1 MKTILKTS
9 VLVLALSLG
18 INTAFAQID
27 LKKARDKAKKELPIP
42 QTKKE
47 NQKETPNLP
56 KKNPDMNKNE
66 KSSNS
71 SQNPAD
77 TTSPAKGF
85 IKQFWANIDK
95 LENMPEEKRNVVS
108 IGNYTRAAQTAI
120 KNIKMKDKN
129 YNTAPLE
136 AEVQKWEDKYNEAN
150 ANRGNERAK
159 SVNTIT
165 AYSKLFN
172 SSNPIPY
179 YGHNPEQ
186 IDQCNQKIAE
196 YNAELAKYLA
206 GDKDQKAMDSY
217 IDHINIRFFKS
228 LDKFIVEY
236 EGCLDNGSE
245 LQLML
250 GCLQELRI
258 REAIT
263 NAARQVYPNNAAFA
277 QGHQKVQAAINRPRN
292 LEATAKANAEK
303 MLREARVPAAVTNN
317 AAIEQEFR
325 SAFAKT
331 GWGETILKINL
342 LDYDWTINRNEL
354 TSLIESRTQKAAIVT
369 KNANGKCIVY
379 IFMIGQDY
387 TGGGAYG
394 SSYRYR
400 HNGYEVLCEN
410 VK

>member
-1 MKTILKTS
+1 MLKIAILGCLISLS
-9 VLVLALSLG
+9 VNQG
-18 INTAFAQID
+18 FAQID
-27 LKKARDKAKKELPIP
+27 LKKVRDKAKKELPIP

-47 NQKETPNLP
+47 NQKEIPNLP

-85 IKQFWANIDK
+85 IKQFWNNIEK
-95 LENMPEEKRNVVS
+95 MENMPEEKRNVVS
-108 IGNYTRAAQTAI
+108 IGNYSRAAQTAI
-120 KNIKMKDKN
+120 NNIKMKDKN

-136 AEVQKWEDKYNEAN
+136 SELQKWKDKYEEAN
-150 ANRGNERAK
+150 AARGKTRETRTDAVK
-159 SVNTIT
+159 I
-165 AYSKLFN
+165 YSKLFD

-186 IDQCNQKIAE
+186 IAQSNQKIAE
-196 YNAELAKYLA
+196 YNAELSKFLA
-206 GDKDQKAMDSY
+206 GDKDQKVMD
-217 IDHINIRFFKS
+217 DHIDAVNTRFFKS
-228 LDKFIVEY
+228 LDKFIAEY
-236 EGCLDNGSE
+236 EGCLKNGVD
-245 LQLML
+245 LQPML

-263 NAARQVYPNNAAFA
+263 NAARQVYTQNSAFA
-277 QGHQKVQAAINRPRN
+277 EGHQKVQAAVNRGEN
-292 LEATAKANAEK
+292 LDLEAIAKANAEK
-303 MLREARVPAAVTNN
+303 KLREARVPAAVTSNP
-317 AAIEQEFR
+317 AMEQEFR
-325 SAFAKT
+325 NAFAKT

-342 LDYDWTINRNEL
+342 LSHDWTINRNEL
-354 TSLIESRTQKAAIVT
+354 TSIIENRTQTAAIVT

-379 IFMIGQDY
+379 GFTIAQDY
-387 TGGGAYG
+387 AGGGNYG
-394 SSYRYR
+394 SSYRFR